1 MNIQRFTAPTA
12 REALAKA
19 RAVFGEGTLIL
30 SNRPTPQGVEVMA
43 TAEDALSELDAAAN
57 AAAEATPA
65 APVAAPSKAA
75 SKPARA
81 SKPATKPT
89 PKPAPSQAAIEADTE
104 QLAMSTL
111 SFQDYVR
118 ERMLRRRAEAQQ
130 VAQTTQQM
138 TSQKV
143 RQAAVPTPAED
154 APQFIEPTLVV
165 PPLASA
171 PEAPRARPATPSR
184 VPLAAPMQAAEDDL
198 PLPDIQYPGAGLAAM
213 TTESQAPARA
223 TPAASAPS
231 QPTPGALAAKTPV
244 AETIANAA
252 VAPASAPT
260 IASPIVSPP
269 DVNTHTAAVRPAVV
283 ATPSTIASNAAMA
296 TPVPLASADVATP
309 ALNQQGIVNELQAMK
324 ALIDERFNTLAWL
337 GETRQDPIRSNLML
351 KLIRAGYSPTLSRAL
366 LEHLPEGLAAG
377 DALRWITNT
386 LERNLRTD
394 TPGHRLLDEGGV
406 FALVGA
412 TGVGKTTTAAKLAGL
427 CVREH
432 GATSVGLIT
441 LDTSRVGAH
450 DQLRAYGRQ
459 LGVVAHQAHDR
470 AALAELLNLFA
481 NRHMV
486 LVDTAGVAPS
496 DPRMRGMLDML
507 DLPGVN
513 RLLVLNAGSHGD
525 TLDSVLSSF
534 RGTGTQHAILSK
546 LDEAVKLGPA
556 LDTLIRHQ
564 FTLRGVTNGQRVP
577 EDWGA
582 ADASTLVR
590 QSMRAPTRSAF
601 DPRANDLSLIF
612 SPADAAPAE
621 HALANA

>member
-43 TAEDALSELDAAAN
+43 TAEDALSELDAAAS
-57 AAAEATPA
+57 AAPDATPTA
-65 APVAAPSKAA
+65 VAAAPSKAA
-75 SKPARA
+75 AKPARA
-81 SKPATKPT
+81 SKPAAKPT

-130 VAQTTQQM
+130 AAQTTQQ
-138 TSQKV
+138 TV
-143 RQAAVPTPAED
+143 RQAAAPTLVED

-165 PPLASA
+165 PPLATA
-171 PEAPRARPATPSR
+171 PEAPRARPATASR
-184 VPLAAPMQAAEDDL
+184 APLAAPVQAAEDEL
-198 PLPDIQYPGAGLAAM
+198 PLPDIQYPGAGLA
-213 TTESQAPARA
+213 
-223 TPAASAPS
+223 
-231 QPTPGALAAKTPV
+231 V
-244 AETIANAA
+244 VAA
-252 VAPASAPT
+252 VAPAPAPT
-260 IASPIVSPP
+260 AESASAGARAPTTPVPPAVVTPSP
-269 DVNTHTAAVRPAVV
+269 AASAATSAVPRPAVE
-283 ATPSTIASNAAMA
+283 MA
-296 TPVPLASADVATP
+296 TPLPPASVDVATP
-309 ALNQQGIVNELQAMK
+309 ALNSQGIVSELQAMK

-351 KLIRAGYSPTLSRAL
+351 KLIRAGYSPTLARAL

-377 DALRWITNT
+377 DALRWITST

-577 EDWGA
+577 DDWGA

-590 QSMRAPTRSAF
+590 QSMRAPARSAF

-612 SPADAAPAE
+612 SPADATPVE
-621 HALANA
+621 HALASA